1 MKGIRVARPARVS
14 SEVTLENQAEYPPK
28 QEFDQQIISVP
39 KPIPRRRKLDSNSN
53 QEDPPFFVTL
63 CLLVLIGTNPTR
75 LRAYLNSHDS
85 STWDAFI
92 QGLIRRWQTLGIFT
106 GLLLSAT
113 TTMLFSERVSG
124 ASYVATLASMCAAI
138 ISIAFGTGLSF
149 VFTDV
154 TAEEFKVLADHTL
167 HMVFLLSIPNL
178 FAMGSM
184 LSLYISITIFA
195 WTFDQDGVADLLAKI
210 GTTAAGVVLCAL
222 IAYATWLLNIVR
234 AEVRQ
239 SRMERDNE
247 TNS

>member
-1 MKGIRVARPARVS
+1 
-14 SEVTLENQAEYPPK
+14 
-28 QEFDQQIISVP
+28 
-39 KPIPRRRKLDSNSN
+39 
-53 QEDPPFFVTL
+53 
-63 CLLVLIGTNPTR
+63 
-75 LRAYLNSHDS
+75 
-85 STWDAFI
+85 
-92 QGLIRRWQTLGIFT
+92 
-106 GLLLSAT
+106 
-113 TTMLFSERVSG
+113 
-124 ASYVATLASMCAAI
+124 
-138 ISIAFGTGLSF
+138 
-149 VFTDV
+149 
-154 TAEEFKVLADHTL
+154 
-167 HMVFLLSIPNL
+167 MVFLLSIPNL